1 MTTFNELT
9 TQDTVVSS
17 DQVPIYSTTNGQPRK
32 ASAAA
37 LAAFV
42 GANLPTA
49 TVAGAASVD
58 GALTVVGDST
68 MAKLSTTHLVAF
80 FTDSTAT
87 PGNVTNN
94 SARGRVAFGAGASTI
109 VVTSSKVT
117 AASMIIVTL
126 RTPDTALTNI
136 LRVLPTAGSFTI
148 TANAASTGTAAQ
160 ADFLVVN

>member
-9 TQDTVVSS
+9 TQATVISS
-17 DQVPIYSTTNGQPRK
+17 DQFPVYSTTNGQPRK
-32 ASAAA
+32 ASASA

-49 TVAGAASVD
+49 TVAGAASVG
-58 GALTVVGDST
+58 GALTVVGET
-68 MAKLSTTHLVAF
+68 TLAKVSTTNLAAF

-94 SARGRVAFGAGASTI
+94 SARGRVAFAAGASTV
-109 VVTSSKVT
+109 VVTSSLVT
-117 AASMIIVTL
+117 ATSMIIVTL
-126 RTPDTALTNI
+126 RAADGALTSI
-136 LRVLPTAGSFTI
+136 LRALPAAGSFTI